1 MEQKRSLYQVIKQKC
16 LTSPLH
22 IDVSSP
28 PFRDDELEIK
38 LIKKNGKT
46 ACEMNVYDTET
57 YRSVHTGKYYKQD
70 LLDSMLAVFTEETK
84 DLDETIYLYM
94 YYDPDEKTFVHHRF

>member
-1 MEQKRSLYQVIKQKC
+1 MEPKRSLYQKIREKC

-28 PFRDDELEIK
+28 PFRDDDLEIK

-57 YRSVHTGKYYKQD
+57 YRSVHTGKYYKGELMQ
-70 LLDSMLAVFTEETK
+70 SMLAVFTEETK
-84 DLDETIYLYM
+84 DLDETIYLYL
-94 YYDPDEKTFVHHRF
+94 YCDP